1 MTTQRR
7 GESHVE
13 VRSWNL
19 KDVAKERLERF
30 YFVCACVCVSA
41 KCGGFLPDTFSRNE
55 RESLSY
61 YHKTTPADMFI
72 LSVCYNKQKILL
84 CVFSQGPTSNTTSL

>member
-19 KDVAKERLERF
+19 KDVEKKDWSVFIL
-30 YFVCACVCVSA
+30 CVCVNA
-41 KCGGFLPDTFSRNE
+41 RCGGFLPDTFSRNE

-84 CVFSQGPTSNTTSL
+84 CVFSQGPASNPTSR